1 MTVTEQN
8 HRPEPFMPPRSVAI
22 TGACGNLGRKLIA
35 TLLETAWCERII
47 AIDRENGANG
57 EPDHARGRVVR
68 VTADLLD
75 MEDLRWRDA
84 IAEAEGV
91 VHLAA
96 QNPYP
101 DAGWDD
107 ASASFDMSL
116 RIAEIAARSGVKRLV
131 FASSNHVMGR
141 YKDPPLADQLQPG
154 GLTTDLVPGPGTLW
168 FDGARIVDAQ
178 AYAVAKLMGERL
190 VTAKAQLAGGV
201 LTAVSVRIGWCQPG
215 DNDPATIN
223 ASGVPRADLAP
234 AGEDARD
241 LAWFRNMWLSNRDF
255 GALMVRALAA
265 DPGGWPSPGIIVNG
279 MSANRGMPWDLEG
292 TRHLLGYAPQ
302 DDIWT
307 ALGM

>member
-1 MTVTEQN
+1 MTVTKQN
-8 HRPEPFMPPRSVAI
+8 NGRAPFVPPRSVAI
-22 TGACGNLGRKLIA
+22 TGACGNLGRKLVA
-35 TLLETAWCERII
+35 ALLETTWCERII
-47 AIDRENGANG
+47 AIDRVNAAYG
-57 EPDHARGRVVR
+57 EPDHARGRTVR

-75 MEDLRWRDA
+75 MEDPQWRGA
-84 IAEAEGV
+84 IAQAEGV

-116 RIAEIAARSGVKRLV
+116 DIAEVAARSGVKRLV

-141 YKDPPLADQLQPG
+141 YKDPPLADLLQPG
-154 GLTTDLVPGPGTLW
+154 SLTTDLVPGPGTRW
-168 FDGARIVDAQ
+168 FDGKRIVDAQ

-190 VTAKAQLAGGV
+190 FTAKAQLAGGA

-215 DNDPATIN
+215 NNDPETIN
-223 ASGVPRADLAP
+223 AAGVPRADLVSV
-234 AGEDARD
+234 GEDERD
-241 LAWFRNMWLSNRDF
+241 LNWFRNMWLSNRDF

-265 DPGGWPSPGIIVNG
+265 DPAGWPSPGIIVNG
-279 MSANRGMPWDLEG
+279 MSANRGMPWDLKG
-292 TRHLLGYAPQ
+292 ARRLLGYDPQ

-307 ALGM
+307 ALGK